1 MKNNIFDRILCV
13 SKDGKRIG
21 YKKHKKQQ
29 VLQTEHIFTTISPT
43 PTLKQSAKE
52 CSICCGEISQSH
64 GRYVTRCNHE
74 YHLECILPWFMKST
88 TCPLCR
94 SYDIKNPLSFE
105 LVCKEST

>member
-1 MKNNIFDRILCV
+1 MTSTIFDRILCV

-21 YKKHKKQQ
+21 YKKNKKQT
-29 VLQTEHIFTTISPT
+29 VLQTEHVFTTVSPNNT
-43 PTLKQSAKE
+43 SNPTKKE
-52 CSICCGEISQSH
+52 CSICCGEISSTQ
-64 GRYVTRCNHE
+64 GRYITKCNHE
-74 YHLECILPWFMKST
+74 YHLECILPWFMKTT